1 MEISYAKPL
10 HMWRLRYK
18 NKTLA
23 ELRLCAY
30 FHWRWICGS
39 RLPESDWRPRLTISA
54 SQKCNLCDPPC
65 CQTQIQGSLSVSLCL
80 KQQKHR
86 QKKTPSSNSNCAT
99 VNSGSVADGPVLEHH
114 DSRRP
119 PPSFQNKQLLWR
131 DCAQSTGTAYYCLLC
146 VQDDTL
152 PCAHELGTQQFILTP
167 HADMM
172 HYNMGS
178 LFLLSFF
185 FGINEK
191 NNRFLPLGGN
201 KRSERSIIKSAAT
214 FFFSIN
220 C

>member
-1 MEISYAKPL
+1 MKAALQKQNSGRAS
-10 HMWRLRYK
+10 
-18 NKTLA
+18 T
-23 ELRLCAY
+23 LRLFPLALDL
-30 FHWRWICGS
+30 WLEAS
-39 RLPESDWRPRLTISA
+39 RVRLAPPSDHIRLLEVQSVWPSLLPNT
-54 SQKCNLCDPPC
+54 DPGVIVC
-65 CQTQIQGSLSVSLCL
+65 FSLSKTTKTST
-80 KQQKHR
+80 
-86 QKKTPSSNSNCAT
+86 KKTPSSNSNCAT

-185 FGINEK
+185 FGLNEK
-191 NNRFLPLGGN
+191 NNRFLSFGGN